1 MKRIFQIALLFV
13 AVSTSYAQQT
23 YALII
28 GVAEHMRPE
37 NNLTW
42 TVNDANKFSDFL
54 KSKEGGAVPA
64 ANIYL
69 LLNDKA
75 KKANIIQYGKELFSK
90 AKENDRVIFFFSGHG
105 APGAFVPYDATDY
118 NSLLFFGE
126 VKEIFRSAS
135 CKAKLCF
142 ADACHAGSLK
152 MDKKEMKKA
161 EAEKKKAERAKSK
174 SAPSS
179 KLSADDVEVAIM
191 LSCMPEE
198 VSWESPKYKQGYF
211 SYFLIQGLTGYA
223 DLNGDKI
230 ITMKELHRYVFTKV
244 SNAVKTEIKG
254 YTQRPMTFGKFDASM
269 VVSRL
274 Q

>member
-1 MKRIFQIALLFV
+1 MKNLILISAILL
-13 AVSTSYAQQT
+13 VSISSFAQQT

-28 GVAEHMRPE
+28 GVAEHQNPQ

-42 TVNDANKFSDFL
+42 TVNDANKFADFL
-54 KSKEGGAVPA
+54 KSQEGGSVPA
-64 ANIYL
+64 GNIYL

-118 NSLLFFGE
+118 NSLIFFSE

-135 CKAKLCF
+135 CKTKLCF

-152 MDKKEMKKA
+152 MDKKSMKREQAKRSREVKA
-161 EAEKKKAERAKSK
+161 KAKSNPKLK
-174 SAPSS
+174 S
-179 KLSADDVEVAIM
+179 DDVEVAIM

-198 VSWESPKYKQGYF
+198 VSWESPKFKQGYF
-211 SYFLIQGLTGYA
+211 SYYLIEGLKNYA

-230 ITMKELHRYVFTKV
+230 ITMRELHKYVYAKV
-244 SNAVKTEIKG
+244 SAAVKREIPGK
-254 YTQRPMTFGKFDASM
+254 TQRPMTFGKFDANM

-274 Q
+274 K